1 MGAPSTAIWLGVF
14 CPVVF
19 CLGVSGLTASIAK
32 ASGDDLLSASNPVP
46 RTARATDNRWHGAI
60 KFRGVRAPPISSTWR
75 IWETCA
81 IDPQWID
88 SARLCEVRFDG

>member
-1 MGAPSTAIWLGVF
+1 MTSYLQRI
-14 CPVVF
+14 
-19 CLGVSGLTASIAK
+19 
-32 ASGDDLLSASNPVP
+32 LSQGQ
-46 RTARATDNRWHGAI
+46 RAADNCWHGAI